1 MKLAD
6 YLKKNALTHE
16 NFSKRVG
23 VTRPVITQI
32 IGGKRNPSLKLVK
45 RIEEE
50 TNGEVGFH
58 DLFNPDV
65 PSKRR
70 EKKKNAKN

>member
-6 YLKKNALTHE
+6 YLKKNDLTHE
-16 NFSKRVG
+16 NFSKKVG

-32 IGGKRNPSLKLVK
+32 LGGKRNPSLKLVK

-70 EKKKNAKN
+70 RK